1 MGFVTAHRRA
11 ARVRHGRPPALLA
24 TALGLACLAA
34 TIGAPVAD
42 AAPSAPS
49 APAAPAAITASGPFA
64 ADSDA
69 SLLTVD
75 LPALAGVPDALL
87 PQTNLN
93 LANSVSAAD
102 SAGDPRTSATA
113 GTTGS
118 NVATTSILGSAVQL
132 DSAAAEAPP
141 SSVDDPGPTVPIPAD
156 PLLTLGLLDPYAEAN
171 WVSDTECVAGDTP
184 LSLSDQQLASASVLN
199 TGAPGSTDPAD
210 HVVFIG
216 GPGAVSSDSNTFLK
230 PIAGDN
236 DPRAVYSSA
245 TASVGN
251 VSLLMDNLAVTVE
264 RQGDTAIPDVVAQ
277 ASGLAGGASVTFADN
292 VATVTIGG
300 DVTVTVDADTPQ
312 EAPIAITLGDIVDP
326 TRLETIIGDL
336 GLDPLTVITDPILN
350 PAGDGLAELLAALQ
364 PIVALSIPQLRTS
377 DPDSGPPVASADGTL
392 AEGFTA
398 LLRVELLAPR
408 FPDAAAEPLRAAL
421 AQVLEAIGT
430 APGETL
436 GLIDLGP
443 SHALAEAPLGGIT
456 CGADNNPLEL
466 QKVHSGPAIPG
477 SSFDYTIA
485 VGNVGDCAMDPVR
498 VVDTLTGPAGST
510 IALTEPSA
518 TVTDQGG
525 GTFQIVWDNVG
536 PIPPDGRVSLRI
548 RVNVPANATVGQR
561 YSDTVTST
569 ASIVPGEGCTAR
581 DVTRTVTLDEPAV
594 IGARSGPCNI
604 TGSRKGKSHLEVYPG
619 ESFIYFINILNSGGE
634 PCTGVTVVDPID
646 PRLTF
651 ESCSDGC
658 TFSAPNAT
666 WNLGTLA
673 PGQSVTLRL
682 QVKVNQDA
690 TGTLENTGTIDT
702 NETGPSTVHVDG
714 PLVSD
719 TSVLS
724 GNTPAVVP
732 DQTLA
737 RTGGLAS
744 WPVALTLGLL
754 AFGAWH
760 LRRRWAP
767 VVQP

>member
-11 ARVRHGRPPALLA
+11 ARTRHGRPPALVA

-34 TIGAPVAD
+34 TVGAPIAE

-64 ADSDA
+64 ATGEA
-69 SLLTVD
+69 SLATLTIPS
-75 LPALAGVPDALL
+75 LSPALL
-87 PQTNLN
+87 PQTNVD
-93 LANSVSAAD
+93 LAHSTARADSAAD
-102 SAGDPRTSATA
+102 LDAAKDADQRTDALA
-113 GTTGS
+113 ATTGES
-118 NVATTSILGSAVQL
+118 SLLGSPLEIQETYA
-132 DSAAAEAPP
+132 SAPP
-141 SSVDDPGPTVPIPAD
+141 SEAFDDVAIPVPAS
-156 PLLTLGLLDPYAEAN
+156 PLLDLEVIRTTALAN
-171 WVSDTECVAGDTP
+171 WISDTECVASDTP
-184 LSLSDQQLASASVLN
+184 LSLADQALADLTLLSPEEGQSVAELD
-199 TGAPGSTDPAD
+199 TTDD
-210 HVVFIG
+210 D
-216 GPGAVSSDSNTFLK
+216 GAVDTEAVTQLVSI
-230 PIAGDN
+230 PGDN
-236 DPRAVYSSA
+236 DPRAVQARATTNVTDVNVLNNIAPDLASVIEAVVVQAPDWTA
-245 TASVGN
+245 TAS
-251 VSLLMDNLAVTVE
+251 
-264 RQGDTAIPDVVAQ
+264 
-277 ASGLAGGASVTFADN
+277 GLPGG
-292 VATVTIGG
+292 ATVTGPQPVVEVNLGG
-300 DVTVTVDADTPQ
+300 EQLVTLDEYNETV
-312 EAPIAITLGDIVDP
+312 EATITDLVLGDLINVDSI
-326 TRLETIIGDL
+326 TILDDLLTDL
-336 GLDPLTVITDPILN
+336 GLDALIPVVEPIEGGVRDLLN
-350 PAGDGLAELLAALQ
+350 ALQ
-364 PIVALSIPQLRTS
+364 PIIRLSM
-377 DPDSGPPVASADGTL
+377 PVEIVEEPDGTR
-392 AEGFTA
+392 AFVQSS
-398 LLRVELLAPR
+398 LLRIEILPPEAVGGTDPIADAVNQILAALGADTSGSLLQLDLAPTT
-408 FPDAAAEPLRAAL
+408 A
-421 AQVLEAIGT
+421 EAI
-430 APGETL
+430 
-436 GLIDLGP
+436 
-443 SHALAEAPLGGIT
+443 APLGGIT

-548 RVNVPANATVGQR
+548 RVNVPADATVGDR

-646 PRLTF
+646 SRLTF

-682 QVKVNQDA
+682 QVKVNQGA

-714 PLVSD
+714 PLISD

-767 VVQP
+767 VTQP